1 MSKHCVQMGSGSSSS
16 RGSDQSQAHVVVLQP
31 TQNGATSSAVNSN
44 HVNQEVINT
53 ALQSSKKVD
62 NNHVGGGV
70 ARTAVLDTPVDSA
83 HVISSSA
90 EPQAT
95 EASGEQV
102 FVCYTMIPAR
112 YTCLAYI
119 QGAIETLF

>member
-16 RGSDQSQAHVVVLQP
+16 RGSNQPQAHVVA

-70 ARTAVLDTPVDSA
+70 ARTAVLDAPVDST

-102 FVCYTMIPAR
+102 FVCYSMIPAR

-119 QGAIETLF
+119 RGAIETLF